1 DGYYGKHNKNQKT
14 TLFGA
19 ITVND
24 DEYAFVSNLF
34 EKIFGTYKTVV
45 RKSVNEL
52 YRIVKYDSKNV
63 DSYVSQY
70 ELDQHSINAHIPQ
83 IILQGSLPEK
93 AAFLRSLFQ
102 ADGTVRIR
110 TENGR
115 NSGDIV
121 LTTISEAL
129 AQEVQMLL
137 LTMGIYSNVSICRD
151 KREDRHPS
159 YQLTIAYDS
168 ERRKFGELIGFISR
182 DKKQKLA
189 LLN

>member
-1 DGYYGKHNKNQKT
+1 
-14 TLFGA
+14 
-19 ITVND
+19 
-24 DEYAFVSNLF
+24 
-34 EKIFGTYKTVV
+34 
-45 RKSVNEL
+45 
-52 YRIVKYDSKNV
+52 
-63 DSYVSQY
+63 
-70 ELDQHSINAHIPQ
+70 
-83 IILQGSLPEK
+83 
-93 AAFLRSLFQ
+93 
-102 ADGTVRIR
+102 TVRIR

-189 LLN
+189 LLNETVAGKNKSSVSELTVNSIEYIGDEEVYDIQT